1 MTVKQMSFCWWK
13 KNTNEQN
20 NKIMQARKEKE
31 LIGTTMKKVNTK
43 SKEEKLE
50 AKKWET
56 NLAPFTQ
63 QEGKIMKY
71 KKVDD
76 GETYEFLLMEA
87 KH

>member
-1 MTVKQMSFCWWK
+1 
-13 KNTNEQN
+13 
-20 NKIMQARKEKE
+20 
-31 LIGTTMKKVNTK
+31 MKKVNTK